1 LFLHSDKY
9 IWRFDMS
16 EQTHGGKGD
25 RARKVDHDKFSKN
38 FDAIFKQTFKEEI
51 KDVKQS
57 TEVKESKKTT

>member
-1 LFLHSDKY
+1 
-9 IWRFDMS
+9 MG

-51 KDVKQS
+51 KNVKQS

>member
-1 LFLHSDKY
+1 
-9 IWRFDMS
+9 MG

-38 FDAIFKQTFKEEI
+38 FDAIFKQTFKEEM
-51 KDVKQS
+51 KNVKQS